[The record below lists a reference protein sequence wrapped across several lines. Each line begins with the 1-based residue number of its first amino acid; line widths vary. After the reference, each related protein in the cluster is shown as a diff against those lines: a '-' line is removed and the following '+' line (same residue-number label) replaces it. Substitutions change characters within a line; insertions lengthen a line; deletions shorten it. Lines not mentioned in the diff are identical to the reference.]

1 MIGISTAMLVAIAP
15 VEAQTAQALPDTP
28 AGTIKSSAVDKQQ
41 GALLNRTFREWL
53 SAFNSNDPATI
64 KAFYTKYLNDPNP
77 MFALENAQDTCG
89 FDMERVE
96 ASSATTMTVLLRQ
109 RCLPGL
115 QRAKLELAAD
125 GAKLKSLDFR
135 PLPLPGDGAIAA
147 TVAIAD
153 RLSAR
158 DDFAGSVIIARN
170 GKKPLARAWGL
181 ADPTTRAAMTL
192 DTPMFLASAGK
203 MFTAV
208 ATLQL
213 VDAGKIDLDAP
224 IGRYLT
230 DYPNAETAKV
240 TIRQLLTHRGGTGD
254 IGILGRDDSANRARV
269 RTIDDIVKLNGNR
282 APDFQPG
289 SKEDYSNY
297 GFILL
302 GAVIERVTGKSYYD
316 YVAEHVFKPAG
327 MSRTGFPDHNHLR
340 GIGVGYTTFF
350 GAEPK
355 LVANTSVLPWRGAS
369 AGGGVSTANDMLR
382 FFDAL
387 KTGKLLSPAM
397 FKLATTP
404 GATSWYGLGFVVNS
418 GASESYGHGG
428 NSYGMDVAA
437 HHYVKKDTTFICLA
451 TRDMVCNRLIFAWN
465 LRTFG
470 PND

>member
-1 MIGISTAMLVAIAP
+1 MRYFSVMAAIVMLAGNPAVAQSPSAILNTPVGRFMSAWLTAINSG
-15 VEAQTAQALPDTP
+15 EAAA
-28 AGTIKSSAVDKQQ
+28 
-41 GALLNRTFREWL
+41 
-53 SAFNSNDPATI
+53 I
-64 KAFYTKYLNDPNP
+64 KAFYGKYLNDDNP
-77 MFALENAQDTCG
+77 MFAMENAQDTCG
-89 FDMERVE
+89 FDVEKLE

-115 QRAKLELAAD
+115 QRARLELAAD
-125 GAKLKSLDFR
+125 GTKLKSLNFS
-135 PLPLPGDGAIAA
+135 PLPLRGDGAIAA
-147 TVAIAD
+147 TIAIAD

-158 DDFAGSVIIARN
+158 NEFAGSVIIARN
-170 GKKPLARAWGL
+170 GKKPLARAWGR
-181 ADPTTRAAMTL
+181 ADPTTRTAMTL

-208 ATLQL
+208 AILQL
-213 VDAGKIDLDAP
+213 VDAGKVDLDAP
-224 IGRYLT
+224 IGRHLT

-240 TIRQLLTHRGGTGD
+240 TVRQLLTHRGGTGD

-269 RTIDDIVKLNGNR
+269 RTIDDIIKLNGNR

-289 SKEDYSNY
+289 SKVDYSNY

-327 MSRTGFPDHNHLR
+327 MSHTGFPDHDHLR
-340 GIGVGYTTFF
+340 GIGVGFTTFF
-350 GAEPK
+350 GVEPK
-355 LVANTSVLPWRGAS
+355 LVANTSVLPWRGAP

-382 FFDAL
+382 FFGAL

-404 GATSWYGLGFVVNS
+404 GATSWYGMGFVLNT
-418 GASESYGHGG
+418 GAGESYGHGG

-437 HHYVKKDTTFICLA
+437 HHFVKKDTTFICLA
-451 TRDMVCNRLIFAWN
+451 TRDMMCNRLIFAWN
-465 LRTFG
+465 LRTF
-470 PND
+470 DRSE